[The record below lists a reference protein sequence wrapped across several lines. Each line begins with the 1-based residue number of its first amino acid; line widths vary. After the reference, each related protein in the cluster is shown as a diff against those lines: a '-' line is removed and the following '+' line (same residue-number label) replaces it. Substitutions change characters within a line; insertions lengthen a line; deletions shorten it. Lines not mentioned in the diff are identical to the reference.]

1 MDESPRGC
9 RACTE
14 SDINVSHSNTSKLK
28 CDISQRYERLDLLR
42 QAAPSAGHFSPLR
55 PNSVLGT
62 PLLHHVGLESFMEPN
77 ESPLFVQ
84 ALATGLGVLDAFT
97 AERPT
102 MNLKEISEAA
112 GVTKSAAQRFTHT
125 LVTLG
130 LLRKDAASKRYSLSP
145 RTLDTGYRY
154 LQAHVL
160 LERANPYLLDLNRQ
174 TGETVNLAERDG
186 HEMVYIGRFPSPH
199 RAVVH
204 MPVGR
209 RLPIFCSSAGRA
221 FLSALPDEQIRHI
234 LTGVDRPR
242 FTPHTITDVE
252 TLTSIIAKVRETGF
266 AYSIEEFYLSDLAFA
281 VPVYNIRGEAVAA
294 VNLSVSTAYWSF
306 ERAVAELVP
315 KLIHTAR
322 MISTTPP
329 TFRAMEPFQIGY
341 GKVRDVPYDKP

>member
-1 MDESPRGC
+1 
-9 RACTE
+9 
-14 SDINVSHSNTSKLK
+14 
-28 CDISQRYERLDLLR
+28 
-42 QAAPSAGHFSPLR
+42 
-55 PNSVLGT
+55 
-62 PLLHHVGLESFMEPN
+62 MEPTD
-77 ESPLFVQ
+77 SSLFVQ
-84 ALATGLGVLDAFT
+84 SLATGLAVLDAFT
-97 AERPT
+97 TERPT
-102 MNLKEISEAA
+102 MNLREISEAA

-125 LVTLG
+125 LVALG
-130 LLRKDAASKRYSLSP
+130 LLRKDATSKRFSLAP
-145 RTLDTGYRY
+145 RTLDNGYRY

-174 TGETVNLAERDG
+174 TGETINLAELDAD
-186 HEMVYIGRFPSPH
+186 EMVYIGRFPSPH

-221 FLSALPDEQIRHI
+221 FLSCLPNQQVRQMLCDME
-234 LTGVDRPR
+234 RPQ
-242 FTPHTITDVE
+242 FTPHTITDIE
-252 TLTSIIAKVRETGF
+252 RLMGIIADVREKGF

-281 VPVYNIRGEAVAA
+281 VPVYNIRGEPVAA

-306 ERAVAELVP
+306 ERAVSELVP

-341 GKVRDVPYDKP
+341 GKVRDDPHRR

>member
-1 MDESPRGC
+1 
-9 RACTE
+9 
-14 SDINVSHSNTSKLK
+14 
-28 CDISQRYERLDLLR
+28 
-42 QAAPSAGHFSPLR
+42 
-55 PNSVLGT
+55 
-62 PLLHHVGLESFMEPN
+62 
-77 ESPLFVQ
+77 
-84 ALATGLGVLDAFT
+84 
-97 AERPT
+97 
-102 MNLKEISEAA
+102 MNLREISEAA

-125 LVTLG
+125 LVALG
-130 LLRKDAASKRYSLSP
+130 LLRKDAASKRFSLSP
-145 RTLDTGYRY
+145 RTLDNGYRY

-174 TGETVNLAERDG
+174 TGETVNLAELDG
-186 HEMVYIGRFPSPH
+186 LEMVYIGRFPSPH

-221 FLSALPDEQIRHI
+221 FLSSLPDDQVEQM
-234 LTGVDRPR
+234 LASMERPK
-242 FTPHTITDVE
+242 FTPHTITDIE
-252 TLTSIIAKVRETGF
+252 TLMSIIAKVRETGF

-281 VPVYNIRGEAVAA
+281 VPVYNIRGEPVAA

-306 ERAVAELVP
+306 ERATLELVP

-341 GKVRDVPYDKP
+341 GKLKEGPHHR